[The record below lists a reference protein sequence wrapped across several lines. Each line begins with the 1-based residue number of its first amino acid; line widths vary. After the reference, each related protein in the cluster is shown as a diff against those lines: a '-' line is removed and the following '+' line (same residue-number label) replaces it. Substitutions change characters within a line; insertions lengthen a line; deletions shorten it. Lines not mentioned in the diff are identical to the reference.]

1 MAGLCSQL
9 CQAQAG
15 SPSTE
20 SPGHLEASP
29 RGVPV
34 AYTPTLSASWFRT
47 QGAKCVTLAGWGHPF
62 EGYREGQVLGSSV
75 GWVLMSPSGFPTRH
89 YIQETV

>member
-1 MAGLCSQL
+1 MAAGLLSQL

-29 RGVPV
+29 RGVPP
-34 AYTPTLSASWFRT
+34 AYTPALSVSYLESREPSVLPWLGGVIPLRDIE
-47 QGAKCVTLAGWGHPF
+47 KAGF
-62 EGYREGQVLGSSV
+62 
-75 GWVLMSPSGFPTRH
+75 
-89 YIQETV
+89 